1 MSDKTEGNGVGV
13 LKAPPVGTK
22 GLHSPHTQRAS
33 VSSLMLNETASSLSF
48 VVTLT
53 DHLEVSWETLLVG
66 KKLFVE
72 IPSGILPEGS
82 KESFVTLLEYAEEAL
97 HCSHVVVCF
106 SKNRLDR
113 ASLVRTM
120 MFLGFVVVAPG
131 NPLVP
136 MSGDLMFMAYV
147 IEDEESEEDE
157 SDDGESEEE

>member
-13 LKAPPVGTK
+13 LKEPPVGTK
-22 GLHSPHTQRAS
+22 GLSTAPRGG
-33 VSSLMLNETASSLSF
+33 VSSLMLNQSASSLSF
-48 VVTLT
+48 RVTLT
-53 DHLEVSWETLLVG
+53 DRLEVSWETLLVG

-97 HCSHVVVCF
+97 HCSHVLVCF
-106 SKNRLDR
+106 SKDRLDR

-131 NPLVP
+131 NHLVP
-136 MSGDLMFMAYV
+136 MSGDLMFMAYL
-147 IEDEESEEDE
+147 IEEDEEEEGSSDSDEEDP
-157 SDDGESEEE
+157 EE